1 MKQTISDQHGQAVC
15 AAAYTQERSIIFM
28 YAGTRRYNRR
38 RRRREE
44 IRGYLRTLVWVL
56 TVICILVVAVVMA
69 VETNTSKVVA
79 AEIYDAPVS
88 ADETKMLDIAKVMT
102 KGSGRAALMAVENA
116 KAEVNRGIIVDP
128 GHGGIDGGCAFAG
141 VLEKDINREIADKVA
156 DKLQER
162 GYRVVLA
169 RKGDELVDK
178 ADRIETAN
186 RQNARLYV
194 SIHQN
199 SYEDNSVSG
208 IETWYDDNDGTGNGK
223 RLAALIQQETVK
235 ASGAVDRGLASDPEM
250 CVTSKGRMPS
260 CLIETGFLS
269 NAAERNK
276 LGSEEYQDQIAEGI
290 VNGIELYL
298 RPVPIYLV

>member
-1 MKQTISDQHGQAVC
+1 
-15 AAAYTQERSIIFM
+15 M

-79 AEIYDAPVS
+79 AEIYDVPVS
-88 ADETKMLDIAKVMT
+88 TDETKMLDIAKVMT

-116 KAEVNRGIIVDP
+116 KAEVNRVIIIDP
-128 GHGGIDGGCAFAG
+128 GHGGMDGGCAFAG

-169 RKGDELVDK
+169 RKEDELVDK
-178 ADRIETAN
+178 TDRIEKAN

-208 IETWYDDNDGTGNGK
+208 IETWYDNNDGTGNGK

-269 NAAERNK
+269 NQTERNK

-298 RPVPIYLV
+298 RPTPIYLV

>member
-1 MKQTISDQHGQAVC
+1 
-15 AAAYTQERSIIFM
+15 M

-79 AEIYDAPVS
+79 AEIYDVPVS

-102 KGSGRAALMAVENA
+102 KGSGRAALTAVENA
-116 KAEVNRGIIVDP
+116 KAEVNRVIIVDP
-128 GHGGIDGGCAFAG
+128 GHGGMDGGCAFAG

-169 RKGDELVDK
+169 RKEDELVDK
-178 ADRIETAN
+178 ADRIEKAN

-269 NAAERNK
+269 NQTERNK

-298 RPVPIYLV
+298 RPTPIYLV

>member
-1 MKQTISDQHGQAVC
+1 
-15 AAAYTQERSIIFM
+15 M

-79 AEIYDAPVS
+79 AEIYDVPVS

-116 KAEVNRGIIVDP
+116 KAEVNRVIIVDP
-128 GHGGIDGGCAFAG
+128 GHGGMDGGCAFAG

-169 RKGDELVDK
+169 RKADELVDK

>member
-1 MKQTISDQHGQAVC
+1 MKQTISDQYDQAVC

-79 AEIYDAPVS
+79 AEIYDVPVS
-88 ADETKMLDIAKVMT
+88 ADETKMLDIAKAMT
-102 KGSGRAALMAVENA
+102 KGSGRAALTAVENV
-116 KAEVNRGIIVDP
+116 KAEVNRVIIIDP
-128 GHGGIDGGCAFAG
+128 GHGGMDGGCVFDG

-169 RKGDELVDK
+169 RKADELVDK

>member
-1 MKQTISDQHGQAVC
+1 
-15 AAAYTQERSIIFM
+15 M

-116 KAEVNRGIIVDP
+116 KAEVNRVIIVDP
-128 GHGGIDGGCAFAG
+128 GHGGMDGGCAFAG

-169 RKGDELVDK
+169 RKADELVDK

>member
-1 MKQTISDQHGQAVC
+1 
-15 AAAYTQERSIIFM
+15 M

-79 AEIYDAPVS
+79 AEIYDVPVS
-88 ADETKMLDIAKVMT
+88 ADETKMLDVAKVMT
-102 KGSGRAALMAVENA
+102 KGSGRAALTAVENA
-116 KAEVNRGIIVDP
+116 KAEVNRVIIVDP
-128 GHGGIDGGCAFAG
+128 GHGGMDGGCAFAG

-169 RKGDELVDK
+169 RKEDELVDK
-178 ADRIETAN
+178 ADRIEKAN

-269 NAAERNK
+269 NQTERNK

-298 RPVPIYLV
+298 RPTPIYLV

>member
-1 MKQTISDQHGQAVC
+1 MKQTIMDQHDQAVC
-15 AAAYTQERSIIFM
+15 VTAYTKERSISFM

-79 AEIYDAPVS
+79 AEIYDVPVS

-102 KGSGRAALMAVENA
+102 KGSGRAALTAVENA
-116 KAEVNRGIIVDP
+116 KAEVNRVIIVDP
-128 GHGGIDGGCAFAG
+128 GHGGMDGGCAFAG

-169 RKGDELVDK
+169 RKEDELVDK
-178 ADRIETAN
+178 ADRIEKAN

-269 NAAERNK
+269 NQTERNK

-298 RPVPIYLV
+298 RPTPIYLV

>member
-1 MKQTISDQHGQAVC
+1 
-15 AAAYTQERSIIFM
+15 M

-79 AEIYDAPVS
+79 AEIYDVPVS

-102 KGSGRAALMAVENA
+102 KGSGRAALTAVENA
-116 KAEVNRGIIVDP
+116 KAEVNRVIIVDP
-128 GHGGIDGGCAFAG
+128 GHGGMDGGCAFAG

-162 GYRVVLA
+162 GYRVVLV
-169 RKGDELVDK
+169 RKEDELVDK
-178 ADRIETAN
+178 ADRIEKAN

-250 CVTSKGRMPS
+250 CVTSKGKMPS

-269 NAAERNK
+269 NQTERNK

-298 RPVPIYLV
+298 RPAPIYLV

>member
-1 MKQTISDQHGQAVC
+1 
-15 AAAYTQERSIIFM
+15 M

-79 AEIYDAPVS
+79 AEIYDVPVS

-102 KGSGRAALMAVENA
+102 KGSGRAALTAVENA
-116 KAEVNRGIIVDP
+116 KAEVNRVIIVDP
-128 GHGGIDGGCAFAG
+128 GHGGMDGGCTFAG

-169 RKGDELVDK
+169 RKEDELVDK
-178 ADRIETAN
+178 TDRIEKAN

-208 IETWYDDNDGTGNGK
+208 IETWYDNNDGTGNGK

-269 NAAERNK
+269 NQTERNK

-298 RPVPIYLV
+298 RPTPIYLV

>member
-1 MKQTISDQHGQAVC
+1 
-15 AAAYTQERSIIFM
+15 M

-79 AEIYDAPVS
+79 AEIYDVPAS

-102 KGSGRAALMAVENA
+102 KGSGRAALTAVENA
-116 KAEVNRGIIVDP
+116 KAEVNRVIIVDP
-128 GHGGIDGGCAFAG
+128 GHGGMDGGCAFAG

-169 RKGDELVDK
+169 RKEDELVDK
-178 ADRIETAN
+178 ADRIEKAN

-208 IETWYDDNDGTGNGK
+208 IETWYDNNDGTGNGK

-269 NAAERNK
+269 NQTERNK

-298 RPVPIYLV
+298 RPTPIYLV